1 MNAEKLKELRIC
13 EKKAVRF
20 TKIFGVPLLLTV
32 LAMLVHML
40 ITGPELKAVHV
51 GIYMLF
57 VIVWLVITS
66 HFGFKEMKY
75 VNQEEFGIISI
86 LEQFLQ
92 SEGISEDS
100 FEIVWN
106 ELTHEYMVA
115 FHNQTINYDDLDQK
129 VQTLIYELNKIVNK
143 NVKVKLL

>member
-1 MNAEKLKELRIC
+1 MGVGFVNAEKLKELRIC

-66 HFGFKEMKY
+66 HFGF
-75 VNQEEFGIISI
+75 
-86 LEQFLQ
+86 
-92 SEGISEDS
+92 
-100 FEIVWN
+100 
-106 ELTHEYMVA
+106 
-115 FHNQTINYDDLDQK
+115 
-129 VQTLIYELNKIVNK
+129 
-143 NVKVKLL
+143 